1 MKQIYRVD
9 KSGNLAQAI
18 SEITAPKLLLL
29 MSNNEQFE
37 QHVEEL
43 ERHFPGVPSIGCIG
57 GSYGGQTVVADNGV
71 AVIAMEGN
79 LSVVTNVLEQ
89 ASTMPVKYIGR
100 LEEDINKVA
109 ASENNTICIDFCSGN
124 DACVLT
130 TIYSV
135 LGTVTNVYGGGLDIG
150 STNATVNQK
159 GAKVTNIYGGNHGGT
174 GDGGKVSVNGK
185 IYADA
190 DAYALI
196 RNNDG
201 KIKVYK
207 ENIYKQVPACRF
219 IASKTDR
226 SKYLIGE
233 LNGRPARKVYQDILN
248 IGDKE
253 MATQTFKNP
262 LGKMNGQD
270 ICIISIKEVV
280 GDKLECYRQVNDSDV
295 LTLLELQDISHVVE
309 NTINQIK
316 KDFTHISG
324 VFSINC
330 VFRYLLFSQEHYFET
345 YLKSMSVL
353 GDHAGLI
360 GYGEH
365 YNQQFVNQTMTCVV
379 FE

>member
-135 LGTVTNVYGGGLDIG
+135 LGKKHISLV
-150 STNATVNQK
+150 
-159 GAKVTNIYGGNHGGT
+159 GGT

-233 LNGRPARKVYQDILN
+233 LNGRPARKVYQDI
-248 IGDKE
+248 K
-253 MATQTFKNP
+253 
-262 LGKMNGQD
+262 
-270 ICIISIKEVV
+270 
-280 GDKLECYRQVNDSDV
+280 YW
-295 LTLLELQDISHVVE
+295 
-309 NTINQIK
+309 
-316 KDFTHISG
+316 
-324 VFSINC
+324 
-330 VFRYLLFSQEHYFET
+330 
-345 YLKSMSVL
+345 
-353 GDHAGLI
+353 
-360 GYGEH
+360 
-365 YNQQFVNQTMTCVV
+365 
-379 FE
+379 

>member
-9 KSGNLAQAI
+9 KGGNLAQAL
-18 SEITAPKLLLL
+18 SQITAPKLLLL
-29 MSNNEQFE
+29 MSNSEQFE

-43 ERHFPGVPSIGCIG
+43 ERYFPGVPSIGCIG

-109 ASENNTICIDFCSGN
+109 ASQNNTICIDFCSGN

-135 LGTVTNVYGGGLDIG
+135 LGKKHISLV
-150 STNATVNQK
+150 
-159 GAKVTNIYGGNHGGT
+159 GGT

-190 DAYALI
+190 DVYALI

-233 LNGRPARKVYQDILN
+233 LNGRPAKKVYQDILN

-330 VFRYLLFSQEHYFET
+330 VFNN
-345 YLKSMSVL
+345 M
-353 GDHAGLI
+353 
-360 GYGEH
+360 GYIL
-365 YNQQFVNQTMTCVV
+365 
-379 FE
+379 

>member
-135 LGTVTNVYGGGLDIG
+135 LGKKHISLV
-150 STNATVNQK
+150 
-159 GAKVTNIYGGNHGGT
+159 GGT

-295 LTLLELQDISHVVE
+295 LTLLELQDIS
-309 NTINQIK
+309 
-316 KDFTHISG
+316 
-324 VFSINC
+324 C
-330 VFRYLLFSQEHYFET
+330 
-345 YLKSMSVL
+345 
-353 GDHAGLI
+353 
-360 GYGEH
+360 
-365 YNQQFVNQTMTCVV
+365 C
-379 FE
+379 

>member
-1 MKQIYRVD
+1 MKQIYRAD
-9 KSGNLAQAI
+9 KGGNLTQAL

-135 LGTVTNVYGGGLDIG
+135 LGKKHISLV
-150 STNATVNQK
+150 
-159 GAKVTNIYGGNHGGT
+159 GGT

-190 DAYALI
+190 DVYALI

-330 VFRYLLFSQEHYFET
+330 IFSLLTRQ
-345 YLKSMSVL
+345 
-353 GDHAGLI
+353 
-360 GYGEH
+360 
-365 YNQQFVNQTMTCVV
+365 
-379 FE
+379 

>member
-9 KSGNLAQAI
+9 KGGNLAQAI

-43 ERHFPGVPSIGCIG
+43 ERYFPGVPSIGCIG

-109 ASENNTICIDFCSGN
+109 ASQNNTICIDFCSGN

-135 LGTVTNVYGGGLDIG
+135 LGKKHISLV
-150 STNATVNQK
+150 
-159 GAKVTNIYGGNHGGT
+159 GGT

-190 DAYALI
+190 DVYALI

>member
-1 MKQIYRVD
+1 MKQIYRAD
-9 KSGNLAQAI
+9 KGGNLTQAL

-43 ERHFPGVPSIGCIG
+43 ERYFPGVPSIGCIG
-57 GSYGGQTVVADNGV
+57 GSYGGQTVVADKGV

-135 LGTVTNVYGGGLDIG
+135 LGKKHISLV
-150 STNATVNQK
+150 
-159 GAKVTNIYGGNHGGT
+159 GGT

-233 LNGRPARKVYQDILN
+233 LNGRPARKYIR
-248 IGDKE
+248 I
-253 MATQTFKNP
+253 
-262 LGKMNGQD
+262 
-270 ICIISIKEVV
+270 
-280 GDKLECYRQVNDSDV
+280 Y
-295 LTLLELQDISHVVE
+295 
-309 NTINQIK
+309 
-316 KDFTHISG
+316 
-324 VFSINC
+324 
-330 VFRYLLFSQEHYFET
+330 
-345 YLKSMSVL
+345 
-353 GDHAGLI
+353 
-360 GYGEH
+360 
-365 YNQQFVNQTMTCVV
+365 
-379 FE
+379 

>member
-135 LGTVTNVYGGGLDIG
+135 LGKKHISLV
-150 STNATVNQK
+150 
-159 GAKVTNIYGGNHGGT
+159 GGT

-316 KDFTHISG
+316 
-324 VFSINC
+324 
-330 VFRYLLFSQEHYFET
+330 
-345 YLKSMSVL
+345 
-353 GDHAGLI
+353 
-360 GYGEH
+360 
-365 YNQQFVNQTMTCVV
+365 
-379 FE
+379 

>member
-135 LGTVTNVYGGGLDIG
+135 LGKKHISLV
-150 STNATVNQK
+150 
-159 GAKVTNIYGGNHGGT
+159 GGT

-316 KDFTHISG
+316 KDFTHISC
-324 VFSINC
+324 VFSIN
-330 VFRYLLFSQEHYFET
+330 
-345 YLKSMSVL
+345 
-353 GDHAGLI
+353 
-360 GYGEH
+360 
-365 YNQQFVNQTMTCVV
+365 
-379 FE
+379 

>member
-43 ERHFPGVPSIGCIG
+43 ERYFPGVPSIGCIG
-57 GSYGGQTVVADNGV
+57 GSYGGQTVVADKGV

-135 LGTVTNVYGGGLDIG
+135 LGKKHISLV
-150 STNATVNQK
+150 
-159 GAKVTNIYGGNHGGT
+159 GGT

-330 VFRYLLFSQEHYFET
+330 VLRYLLFSQEHYFET

-353 GDHAGLI
+353 PDNDLCSI
-360 GYGEH
+360 
-365 YNQQFVNQTMTCVV
+365 
-379 FE
+379 

>member
-135 LGTVTNVYGGGLDIG
+135 LGKKHISLV
-150 STNATVNQK
+150 
-159 GAKVTNIYGGNHGGT
+159 GGT

-233 LNGRPARKVYQDILN
+233 L
-248 IGDKE
+248 
-253 MATQTFKNP
+253 
-262 LGKMNGQD
+262 
-270 ICIISIKEVV
+270 
-280 GDKLECYRQVNDSDV
+280 NDSDV

>member
-1 MKQIYRVD
+1 MKQIYRAD
-9 KSGNLAQAI
+9 KGGNLTQAL

-43 ERHFPGVPSIGCIG
+43 ERYFPGVPSIGCIG
-57 GSYGGQTVVADNGV
+57 GSYGGQTVVADKGV

-135 LGTVTNVYGGGLDIG
+135 LGKKHISLV
-150 STNATVNQK
+150 
-159 GAKVTNIYGGNHGGT
+159 GGT

-330 VFRYLLFSQEHYFET
+330 VLRYLLFS
-345 YLKSMSVL
+345 
-353 GDHAGLI
+353 
-360 GYGEH
+360 
-365 YNQQFVNQTMTCVV
+365 
-379 FE
+379 

>member
-1 MKQIYRVD
+1 MKQIYRAD
-9 KSGNLAQAI
+9 KGGNLTQAL

-135 LGTVTNVYGGGLDIG
+135 LGKKHISLV
-150 STNATVNQK
+150 
-159 GAKVTNIYGGNHGGT
+159 GGT

-190 DAYALI
+190 DVYALI

-295 LTLLELQDISHVVE
+295 LTLLELQDISHV
-309 NTINQIK
+309 
-316 KDFTHISG
+316 
-324 VFSINC
+324 C
-330 VFRYLLFSQEHYFET
+330 LLYTSP
-345 YLKSMSVL
+345 SPR
-353 GDHAGLI
+353 D
-360 GYGEH
+360 
-365 YNQQFVNQTMTCVV
+365 
-379 FE
+379 

>member
-135 LGTVTNVYGGGLDIG
+135 LGKKHISLV
-150 STNATVNQK
+150 
-159 GAKVTNIYGGNHGGT
+159 GGT

-330 VFRYLLFSQEHYFET
+330 VLRYLLFSQEHYFET

-360 GYGEH
+360 G
-365 YNQQFVNQTMTCVV
+365 
-379 FE
+379 

>member
-9 KSGNLAQAI
+9 KGGNLTQAL

-135 LGTVTNVYGGGLDIG
+135 LGKKHISLV
-150 STNATVNQK
+150 
-159 GAKVTNIYGGNHGGT
+159 GGT

-190 DAYALI
+190 DVYALI

-309 NTINQIK
+309 NN
-316 KDFTHISG
+316 
-324 VFSINC
+324 
-330 VFRYLLFSQEHYFET
+330 Y
-345 YLKSMSVL
+345 
-353 GDHAGLI
+353 
-360 GYGEH
+360 
-365 YNQQFVNQTMTCVV
+365 
-379 FE
+379 

>member
-109 ASENNTICIDFCSGN
+109 ASQNNTICIDFCSGN

-135 LGTVTNVYGGGLDIG
+135 LGKKHISLV
-150 STNATVNQK
+150 
-159 GAKVTNIYGGNHGGT
+159 GGT

-190 DAYALI
+190 DAYSLI

-233 LNGRPARKVYQDILN
+233 LNGRPARKV
-248 IGDKE
+248 
-253 MATQTFKNP
+253 
-262 LGKMNGQD
+262 
-270 ICIISIKEVV
+270 
-280 GDKLECYRQVNDSDV
+280 
-295 LTLLELQDISHVVE
+295 
-309 NTINQIK
+309 
-316 KDFTHISG
+316 
-324 VFSINC
+324 
-330 VFRYLLFSQEHYFET
+330 
-345 YLKSMSVL
+345 
-353 GDHAGLI
+353 
-360 GYGEH
+360 
-365 YNQQFVNQTMTCVV
+365 
-379 FE
+379 

>member
-135 LGTVTNVYGGGLDIG
+135 LGKKHISLV
-150 STNATVNQK
+150 
-159 GAKVTNIYGGNHGGT
+159 GGT

-309 NTINQIK
+309 NTINQIIVYSDIYSSHRSIILK
-316 KDFTHISG
+316 HILSL
-324 VFSINC
+324 C
-330 VFRYLLFSQEHYFET
+330 PY
-345 YLKSMSVL
+345 
-353 GDHAGLI
+353 
-360 GYGEH
+360 
-365 YNQQFVNQTMTCVV
+365 
-379 FE
+379 

>member
-43 ERHFPGVPSIGCIG
+43 ERYFPGVPSIGCIG

-109 ASENNTICIDFCSGN
+109 ASQNNTICIDFCSGN

-135 LGTVTNVYGGGLDIG
+135 LGKKHISLV
-150 STNATVNQK
+150 
-159 GAKVTNIYGGNHGGT
+159 GGT

-295 LTLLELQDISHVVE
+295 LTLLDPM
-309 NTINQIK
+309 
-316 KDFTHISG
+316 
-324 VFSINC
+324 
-330 VFRYLLFSQEHYFET
+330 LLKI
-345 YLKSMSVL
+345 L
-353 GDHAGLI
+353 LI
-360 GYGEH
+360 R
-365 YNQQFVNQTMTCVV
+365 
-379 FE
+379 